1 MAGRSKSRLHRR
13 QPTEKSPRQPRV
25 VGQDNPLSC

>member
-13 QPTEKSPRQPRV
+13 QSTEKSPRQSRV
-25 VGQDNPLSC
+25 VSQDNPLSP